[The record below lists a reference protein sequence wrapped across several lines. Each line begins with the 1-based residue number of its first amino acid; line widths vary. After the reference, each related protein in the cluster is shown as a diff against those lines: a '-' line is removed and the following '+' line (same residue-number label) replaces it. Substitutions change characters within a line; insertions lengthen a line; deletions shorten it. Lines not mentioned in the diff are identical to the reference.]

1 MVEHSHRSGV
11 VRFVVDQPVVLGD
24 ITLHEA
30 AAHHAHVRR
39 LGVGDRVAI
48 TDGLGHRGFGR
59 VASLEKKQLV
69 ALIDGVELLAAP
81 PPIHLFLPVAD
92 RDRMLWLA
100 EKSAELQV
108 TSWNPV
114 MFRRS
119 RSVVPRGDGE
129 GFERKVRARMIAALE
144 QSGGAWL
151 PTMEPIRE
159 AASVPRASDG
169 RAYAL
174 DRGGPSLGRV
184 PMEAPISLMVGPEGG
199 YDADELATVRRR
211 DWTTASL
218 GDLTL
223 RFETAAVAA
232 VAVARARLAP
242 EHEG

>member
-1 MVEHSHRSGV
+1 VEHSHRSGV
-11 VRFVVDQPVVLGD
+11 VRFVVEQPVVLGD
-24 ITLHEA
+24 VTLHEA

-48 TDGLGHRGFGR
+48 TDGLGSRGFGR

-129 GFERKVRARMIAALE
+129 GFERKVRARLIAALE

-159 AASVPRASDG
+159 LASVPRGSDG

-174 DRGGPSLGRV
+174 DRGGPSLGRL

-199 YDADELATVRRR
+199 YDAEELAPLRLRG
-211 DWTTASL
+211 WTTASL

>member
-11 VRFVVDQPVVLGD
+11 VRFVVEQPVVLGD

-39 LGVGDRVAI
+39 FGVGDRVAI
-48 TDGLGHRGFGR
+48 TDGLGSRGFGR

-69 ALIDGVELLAAP
+69 ALIDGVELVAAP

-151 PTMEPIRE
+151 PIMEPIRE
-159 AASVPRASDG
+159 APSVPRGSDG

-184 PMEAPISLMVGPEGG
+184 PMEAPIALMVGPEGG
-199 YDADELATVRRR
+199 YDTDELATVRRR